1 MTDPGVH
8 FMIPFVDDYSEVM
21 IRPETH
27 MMDPFAAIT
36 KDGIE
41 NTFKEINVITTVRKD
56 KLIFM
61 AKKFGLDFKMSL
73 VFDRIKKDLRLNLMF

>member
-8 FMIPFVDDYSEVM
+8 FMVPFVDDYSEVM

-61 AKKFGLDFKMSL
+61 AQKFWLEIFI
-73 VFDRIKKDLRLNLMF
+73 FII